1 MSDPLEPDEQWDGET
16 GFIHLSVDKLL
27 DPGVARQAFLCGPPP
42 MIEAVTRVLEAKG
55 LRPEDIFYDEF

>member
-1 MSDPLEPDEQWDGET
+1 MKSPEGET

-27 DPGVARQAFLCGPPP
+27 ESGVARQAFLCGPPP

-55 LRPEDIFYDEF
+55 LREEDIFYDEF